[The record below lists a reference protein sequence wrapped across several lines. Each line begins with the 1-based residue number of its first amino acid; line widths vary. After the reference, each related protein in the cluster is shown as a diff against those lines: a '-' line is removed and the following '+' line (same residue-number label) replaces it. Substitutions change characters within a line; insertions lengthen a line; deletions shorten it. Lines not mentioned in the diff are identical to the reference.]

1 MLSSRDTWQNA
12 MCKIISFFNQW
23 EKYRDMHREWGAGTC
38 MRNVTAVLL
47 RTENTVGK
55 DAQITLV
62 PTLYII

>member
-1 MLSSRDTWQNA
+1 
-12 MCKIISFFNQW
+12 
-23 EKYRDMHREWGAGTC
+23 MHREWGAGTR